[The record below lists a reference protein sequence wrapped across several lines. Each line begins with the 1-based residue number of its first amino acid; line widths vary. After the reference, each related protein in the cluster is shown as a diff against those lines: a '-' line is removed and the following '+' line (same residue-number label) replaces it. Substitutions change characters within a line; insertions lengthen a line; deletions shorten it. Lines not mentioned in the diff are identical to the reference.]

1 MGFWVREIN
10 IYSFRSEVI
19 DVFGG
24 MMSQG
29 AEIVARIERCV
40 L

>member
-10 IYSFRSEVI
+10 VYSFRSEII

-29 AEIVARIERCV
+29 AEIVACIERWV